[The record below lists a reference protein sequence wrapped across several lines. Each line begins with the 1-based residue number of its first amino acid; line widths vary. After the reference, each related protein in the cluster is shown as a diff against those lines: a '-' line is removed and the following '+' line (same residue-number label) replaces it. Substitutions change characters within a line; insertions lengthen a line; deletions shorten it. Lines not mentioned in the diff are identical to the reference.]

1 MKTTSTICFAF
12 ATLALIGC
20 VEPLDTADEPSEE
33 VADSQSALIDSSKLY
48 PLGDLGRPSNAFSP
62 SQALTLPNIS
72 STQLGGEAL
81 SPIGVLGSSLQQL
94 QSAHWAVSRR
104 PATGDLQ
111 VVGREELWTPPK
123 VNPTLDPQML
133 RSSAISRMAALGIP
147 AAEVL
152 RVSQKQ
158 ANMIHSEDMVP
169 RVHSHVTFFD
179 RGFNGIPVRGSH
191 ASIVHNRTGNFSKLT
206 LHWRPIAP
214 EATGHQWG
222 TSMTPAQ
229 ITARATQVLGQQGLS
244 TRDVELR
251 YAYVPKS
258 LNADG
263 TTTFALKC
271 VAHVAGLDERQPGG
285 PDRATDIDIDLDP

>member
-1 MKTTSTICFAF
+1 MKTSTICFAL
-12 ATLALIGC
+12 ATLILTGC
-20 VEPLDTADEPSEE
+20 VEPLDTADERSED
-33 VADSQSALIDSSKLY
+33 VAESQSALIDSTKLY
-48 PLGDLGRPSNAFSP
+48 PLGDLGRPTNVFTP
-62 SQALTLPNIS
+62 GQALALSNIS
-72 STQLGGEAL
+72 STQIGGEPL
-81 SPIGVLGSSLQQL
+81 SPVGMLGSNLQQL

-104 PATGDLQ
+104 LATGDLQ
-111 VVGREELWTPPK
+111 VVGREELWSPPHL
-123 VNPTLDPQML
+123 NPTLDPQVL
-133 RSSAISRMAALGIP
+133 RSAAISRMAALGIP
-147 AAEVL
+147 ADEVL
-152 RVSQKQ
+152 SVNQKQ

-169 RVHSHVTFFD
+169 RVHSHVTYFD

-191 ASIVHNRTGNFSKLT
+191 ASIIHNRAGNFSKLT

-214 EATGHQWG
+214 EATGNQWG

-229 ITARATQVLGQQGLS
+229 IAARATQVLGQQGLS

-271 VAHVAGLDERQPGG
+271 VAHVAGLDEGQPGG
-285 PDRATDIDIDLDP
+285 PDRATEIDIDLDP